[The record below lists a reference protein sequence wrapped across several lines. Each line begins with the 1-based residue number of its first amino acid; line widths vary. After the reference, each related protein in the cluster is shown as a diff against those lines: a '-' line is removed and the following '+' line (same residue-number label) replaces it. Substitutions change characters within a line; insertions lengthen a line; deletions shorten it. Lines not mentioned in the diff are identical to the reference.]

1 MSRLADLHLHVT
13 GHFSTIYRSYNISKQ
28 ICYINISKVVSLHII
43 FCYCS
48 PVAVVVVVEVI
59 VEGVVV
65 DVVVVEVI
73 EAVVVMIGVVMDA
86 VVITSFVNF
95 AALIVVLLDTVVVV
109 VPFIIPK
116 YL

>member
-28 ICYINISKVVSLHII
+28 IFYINIKVISLHII

-73 EAVVVMIGVVMDA
+73 EAVVLMIGVVMDA
-86 VVITSFVNF
+86 VVITSFVDF
-95 AALIVVLLDTVVVV
+95 AVLIVVLSDTVVVV